1 MAGERVKVS
10 FAKMILEDINFLIL
24 DEPTNYLDI
33 NSLVVIEDLL
43 INYDG
48 TILLVSHDLRFI
60 ENIAEELLIIKKTKK
75 INSFKGNYREYV
87 ANKNKPK
94 LNKKENKRQRMIL
107 EMEISLL
114 LSKISTEESED
125 AKKRLDEKYKEKL
138 EELRNLK

>member
-1 MAGERVKVS
+1 M
-10 FAKMILEDINFLIL
+10 
-24 DEPTNYLDI
+24 
-33 NSLVVIEDLL
+33 VIEDLL

-60 ENIAEELLIIKKTKK
+60 ENIAEELLIIKNKK